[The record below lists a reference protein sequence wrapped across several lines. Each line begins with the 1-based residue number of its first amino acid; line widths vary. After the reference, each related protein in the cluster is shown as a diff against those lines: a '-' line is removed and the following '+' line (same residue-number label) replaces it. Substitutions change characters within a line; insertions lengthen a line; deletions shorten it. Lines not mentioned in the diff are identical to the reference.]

1 VTDREDPRRIADEI
15 AVAVLS
21 KRKPASQPGAAPPP
35 EPIPL
40 EPEFITAEWESWWL
54 PEPVGAWVDAA
65 ASALGVP
72 KAMAIAAVLCSAA
85 TVLQGKATVRIH
97 ESWEEPLSL
106 YWLVFSPTGSRKSA
120 LLKAAAAPVRALQDA
135 RRRELEPEIRS
146 AKNEKARLEQQ
157 IARMR
162 RAVKAHKY
170 TEGAL
175 EHLQQLRELEHE
187 YDTLEVPL
195 PPRWLYDDINP
206 TMVPRKWQYS
216 HDAEGIARVA
226 VLDSEGTFL
235 SNLLGRHSGHLNV
248 DPLLK
253 GYMGES
259 VDMVRAVHGS
269 RETLDINLPAVHL
282 TMLLLIQPH
291 FLDAIRAKPE
301 LGTNGLLGRCLMTHL
316 RHSNEPLPLDAPGIP
331 DAVQDAYARWVAT
344 LAAVPEGTVWEMPK
358 ELRNDLRK
366 LHDQLEQDRVAELGA
381 TGFIV
386 RTLGRIC
393 RIIAICELSQLSQPL
408 SQLSQPNSQLSQLS
422 HCRTVSG
429 GVNHTRV
436 LSRLTYLYSVLYS
449 RALSQSRAIEPTSDP
464 MARLTRRALAWLAA
478 ATVATVATVTL
489 RKLCN
494 ALHINKNAALELCD
508 SLVESGHLEPL
519 ETRARLN
526 KTLTVTY
533 RVISTDP
540 TATTTAP
547 EQHGPHPRPF
557 LASLPTG
564 TRIPEPPPDPDPDS
578 TDLDGYL
585 DDLLDEELEP

>member
-1 VTDREDPRRIADEI
+1 MTDREDPRRIADEI

-40 EPEFITAEWESWWL
+40 EPEFITTEWESWWL
-54 PEPVGAWVDAA
+54 PEPAGAWVDAA
-65 ASALGVP
+65 SSALGVP

-187 YDTLEVPL
+187 HDTLEVPL

-331 DAVQDAYARWVAT
+331 DAVQDAYARWIAT

-393 RIIAICELSQLSQPL
+393 RVIAICELSELSEL
-408 SQLSQPNSQLSQLS
+408 SD
-422 HCRTVSG
+422 CRAADG
-429 GVNHTRV
+429 GARHTRV
-436 LSRLTYLYSVLYS
+436 LSRLTYLYNILYS
-449 RALSQSRAIEPTSDP
+449 RALTQSRALEPTSDP
-464 MARLTRRALAWLAA
+464 LARLTRRALRWLRQS
-478 ATVATVATVTL
+478 TVLTVTL
-489 RKLCN
+489 RQLCR
-494 ALHINKNAALELCD
+494 ALTISKDAALAVSD
-508 SLVESGHLEPL
+508 SLVESGHFEPL
-519 ETRARLN
+519 ESKARHN

-564 TRIPEPPPDPDPDS
+564 TRIPEPDPPDPDPDS